1 MVPSSSYE
9 ILQVRGFTGH
19 PFGPV
24 DTIAVMCC
32 PVLHNAINTLPFED
46 NLVLEV
52 ISFAQ
57 SFPRFT
63 RSILRR
69 KTCPLDQHHPLR
81 GCDRCVQFPIQNGQG
96 SDDGMMINS
105 KGRKGSVNGRQ
116 RPVVRFQKRNVENVV
131 DARIIGQ
138 GQSHWAGPVCKP
150 QSQYVRVPDRVH
162 KSASRASNTSG
173 AGTSGGMG
181 EDGDRPSLRQR
192 SGYRAC
198 AYLQLTS
205 WRFGL

>member
-57 SFPRFT
+57 SFPRFP

-81 GCDRCVQFPIQNGQG
+81 GCDRCVIFPIQNGQG

-116 RPVVRFQKRNVENVV
+116 RPVVRFQKRNVENVL

-138 GQSHWAGPVCKP
+138 GQSVSHRANTFEYLIGSIKALRELQICREQGRLAVWVKTEIDPVSDSEVGIAPVLIC
-150 QSQYVRVPDRVH
+150 S
-162 KSASRASNTSG
+162 
-173 AGTSGGMG
+173 
-181 EDGDRPSLRQR
+181 
-192 SGYRAC
+192 
-198 AYLQLTS
+198 
-205 WRFGL
+205 